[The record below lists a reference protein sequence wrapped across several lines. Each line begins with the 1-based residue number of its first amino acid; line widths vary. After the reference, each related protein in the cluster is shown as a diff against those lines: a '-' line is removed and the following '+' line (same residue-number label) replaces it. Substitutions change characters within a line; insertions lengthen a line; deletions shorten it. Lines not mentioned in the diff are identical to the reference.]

1 MYEELSAFIG
11 LIIFEVNEHL
21 EKVLNICD
29 DYLNYET
36 RIIIDTI
43 KYRCRKIQNFL
54 KNPEKYENEIQ
65 DWFNDY
71 EVDEIDFV
79 EHPIG
84 YTSVAKA
91 ICKKLEKNILIDDLI
106 IFLEKLGQF
115 INVNYYYKI

>member
-1 MYEELSAFIG
+1 MYEKLSAFIG

-21 EKVLNICD
+21 EKELNICD
-29 DYLNYET
+29 DYLMYET
-36 RIIIDTI
+36 KIKIDTI
-43 KYRCRKIQNFL
+43 KYRCRKIQIFL
-54 KNPEKYENEIQ
+54 KNPDIYEGEIQ

-71 EVDEIDFV
+71 EIDEKDIV

-84 YTSVAKA
+84 YTSVSKA

-106 IFLEKLGQF
+106 MFLDKLGQF

>member
-71 EVDEIDFV
+71 EVDEKDFV

>member
-21 EKVLNICD
+21 EKELNICD
-29 DYLNYET
+29 DYTTYE
-36 RIIIDTI
+36 IKIEINTI

-54 KNPEKYENEIQ
+54 KNPEKYEGEMQ
-65 DWFNDY
+65 DWFNEY
-71 EVDEIDFV
+71 EVDEKDKV

-91 ICKKLEKNILIDDLI
+91 ICKKLQKNILIDDLI
-106 IFLEKLGQF
+106 IFLDKLGQF
-115 INVNYYYKI
+115 VNVNYYYKI